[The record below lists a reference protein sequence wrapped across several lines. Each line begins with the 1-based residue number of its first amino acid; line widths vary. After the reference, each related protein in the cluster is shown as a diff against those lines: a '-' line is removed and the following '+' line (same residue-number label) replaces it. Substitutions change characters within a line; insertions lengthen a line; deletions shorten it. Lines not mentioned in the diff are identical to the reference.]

1 MAQVVAQR
9 QVVTTKTQLTQKQST
24 ETVQVMLYTSLR
36 LLPYLHPTWLTRSQA
51 SMLCRLRSESD
62 FSVPYVKQADEGI
75 FPSLAFD
82 VVDFDDDD
90 ELYTLE
96 GLMNGEHPCR
106 AQHSSPSSTSM
117 RQSERESLNVPLLK
131 RGRSVRADQFL
142 DSLDTA
148 FEALHRGT
156 LHALRIPFMSD
167 PETDSNSLELWSFRI
182 VYKPSSEGE
191 RLVQGLE
198 TKLGNDDVYDPSL
211 CVVDLLGQ
219 IYDQCGEL
227 PQLPDDR
234 YIQPSI
240 LYREDGW
247 EPKGF
252 METQSQPSVQGFAG
266 WHPHTA
272 DLGIIGGVHH
282 DLALRIASLK
292 HEHSNTRRI
301 SQDLRF
307 RKPESVRGGRLSA
320 RTSTLSSGNSSIQ
333 PRTISPAPSRETSA
347 VSAIPKTPQ
356 RNDQSDKNE
365 ASSTN
370 SHALTEVASNLVLDG
385 DALSANGESQN
396 PATTPDISEQL
407 PHSDVSSA
415 SQVDDDMRRRNSL
428 DNMVSSVV
436 RGLSQD

>member
-9 QVVTTKTQLTQKQST
+9 QIVTTKTQLTQKQST
-24 ETVQVMLYTSLR
+24 ETVQVMLYTSVSAAKTSPIPSSNLVD
-36 LLPYLHPTWLTRSQA
+36 T
-51 SMLCRLRSESD
+51 
-62 FSVPYVKQADEGI
+62 GI

-167 PETDSNSLELWSFRI
+167 PEVNSTSLELWSFRI
-182 VYKPSSEGE
+182 RYKESSEGE

-198 TKLGNDDVYDPSL
+198 TQLGNDDAYDPSL

-227 PQLPDDR
+227 PQLP
-234 YIQPSI
+234 
-240 LYREDGW
+240 
-247 EPKGF
+247 
-252 METQSQPSVQGFAG
+252 
-266 WHPHTA
+266 
-272 DLGIIGGVHH
+272 
-282 DLALRIASLK
+282 
-292 HEHSNTRRI
+292 
-301 SQDLRF
+301 
-307 RKPESVRGGRLSA
+307 
-320 RTSTLSSGNSSIQ
+320 GN
-333 PRTISPAPSRETSA
+333 
-347 VSAIPKTPQ
+347 
-356 RNDQSDKNE
+356 
-365 ASSTN
+365 
-370 SHALTEVASNLVLDG
+370 
-385 DALSANGESQN
+385 
-396 PATTPDISEQL
+396 
-407 PHSDVSSA
+407 
-415 SQVDDDMRRRNSL
+415 
-428 DNMVSSVV
+428 
-436 RGLSQD
+436 